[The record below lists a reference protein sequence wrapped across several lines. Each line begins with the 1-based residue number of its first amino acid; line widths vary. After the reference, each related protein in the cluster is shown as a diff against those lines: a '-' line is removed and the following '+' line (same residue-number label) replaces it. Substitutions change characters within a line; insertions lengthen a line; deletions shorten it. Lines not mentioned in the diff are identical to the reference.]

1 MAHPGLHK
9 DEICN
14 SRRFED
20 RTRSSGSSRSNDR
33 YNLNSKIFDSS
44 CFRNIGPIIKICQL
58 NIEGISKD
66 KCDYKAK
73 IAKKM
78 EIDVIVLQET
88 HTGTEEQLHSR
99 GLISGYILV
108 DHLRSSI
115 YGLTTY
121 VRQNLSNYETVEKK
135 VVNNVHLIDIKIGD
149 RHIINIYKP
158 PNANEYIVTEEP
170 EWYHSLIILYLI

>member
-1 MAHPGLHK
+1 MDFGFKLFIFYVSVSVK
-9 DEICN
+9 CLTSTLIIYCN
-14 SRRFED
+14 SRRFEG

-33 YNLNSKIFDSS
+33 YNLNS

-66 KCDYKAK
+66 KCDYLAK
-73 IAKKM
+73 LAKKM

-108 DHLRSSI
+108 DHLCSSI
-115 YGLTTY
+115 YGLATY
-121 VRQNLSNYETVEKK
+121 VRENLSNYEKVE
-135 VVNNVHLIDIKIGD
+135 
-149 RHIINIYKP
+149 RR
-158 PNANEYIVTEEP
+158 
-170 EWYHSLIILYLI
+170 

>member
-1 MAHPGLHK
+1 MDDDSHHQMAHPGLHE

-14 SRRFED
+14 SRRFEG
-20 RTRSSGSSRSNDR
+20 RTTSSGSSRSNDR
-33 YNLNSKIFDSS
+33 YNLNSKIFNSS
-44 CFRNIGPIIKICQL
+44 CFRKIGPIIKICQL

-66 KCDYKAK
+66 KCDYLAK
-73 IAKKM
+73 LAKKM

-108 DHLRSSI
+108 DHLCSSI
-115 YGLTTY
+115 YGLATY

-135 VVNNVHLIDIKIGD
+135 VVNDVHLIDIKVGD
-149 RHIINIYKP
+149 THIINHLMLDGQ
-158 PNANEYIVTEEP
+158 T
-170 EWYHSLIILYLI
+170 SLT